1 MDVAPINPG
10 NKEVSVDGTH
20 QVGNTGKTLFSLGS
34 VFGAVA
40 ASSCCILPLVLFS
53 LGAGGAWIGNLTAL
67 APYQPYFV
75 AFTVVCLGGGFYF
88 VYRKPKLE
96 ACGPDGTCGTP
107 SSNRVAKTALWMAS
121 ILVVA
126 AVAFNYVAPVLLD
139 I

>member
-1 MDVAPINPG
+1 MNVAPINSG
-10 NKEVSVDGTH
+10 NNEVSVDVAR
-20 QVGNTGKTLFSLGS
+20 QTGKAKKTFFSFGS
-34 VFGAVA
+34 VFGAIA

-53 LGAGGAWIGNLTAL
+53 LGVGGAWIGNLTAL

-75 AFTVVCLGGGFYF
+75 AFTVVCLSAGFYF

-107 SSNRVAKTALWMAS
+107 SSNRVAKTALWMATV
-121 ILVVA
+121 LVSA